1 MVRSSYWEP
10 IPARL
15 PKHELISFNGI
26 STLVATWK
34 ILSSNPAGSTRAC
47 HLLYVSQILLGAL
60 LLITSLY
67 SPRALSLDIHSL
79 I

>member
-1 MVRSSYWEP
+1 VVRSSYWEP

-26 STLVATWK
+26 STLVAAWK

-47 HLLYVSQILLGAL
+47 HLLYVSQIRSSEIFAICSELCC
-60 LLITSLY
+60 
-67 SPRALSLDIHSL
+67 
-79 I
+79 